1 MTEANAAE
9 EQTIGTE
16 RDEVFARPYPAVKL
30 GSVVP
35 NARVKTWKRSATGA
49 LHAQVGWFEIWVRP
63 HITVSGTSYRW
74 RLEPLSEIPCREGEV
89 IAFGIKDTE
98 DAAVRDAEDTCY
110 GIFSD
115 ALGEFAPV
123 MKPAPEWAT
132 ARIGGLAVV
141 HFDNAIQI
149 TSRADG
155 IFMSVGT
162 AAPFVWMVS
171 FDTRPELPESA
182 FTEYDGQGRG
192 VSGTMIEG
200 FQAAV
205 TFAQAARKEAAK

>member
-1 MTEANAAE
+1 MTS
-9 EQTIGTE
+9 TTDDTPI
-16 RDEVFARPYPAVKL
+16 VSRPFPAVKL
-30 GSVVP
+30 GRVVP
-35 NARVKTWKRSATGA
+35 NARLKTWRRSPSGA
-49 LHAQVGWFEIWVRP
+49 LHAPFGIFELWVRE
-63 HITVSGTSYRW
+63 HVTAGGKTYRW
-74 RLEPLSEIPCREGEV
+74 RLEPISDVPCREAEV
-89 IAFGIKDTE
+89 LYFGTKDTE
-98 DAAVRDAEDTCY
+98 EDAVHDAEKTCY
-110 GIFSD
+110 GLLSD
-115 ALGEFAPV
+115 AIGEFAPV
-123 MKPAPEWAT
+123 VTPAPEWAT
-132 ARIGGLAVV
+132 ARIGGLAIV

-205 TFAQAARKEAAK
+205 TFAQAARKAAAK